1 MFPVGCPLGFT
12 SDEDPATR
20 KDYGPCPGTLRKGPV
35 LIMSKDLQG
44 YRQEIDRIDDELLR
58 LLNERSR
65 SVIEIGKLKKLKDSE
80 AHLHTPAREAEI
92 IDRLTKL

>member
-1 MFPVGCPLGFT
+1 
-12 SDEDPATR
+12 
-20 KDYGPCPGTLRKGPV
+20 
-35 LIMSKDLQG
+35 MSKDLQG

-80 AHLHTPAREAEI
+80 AHLHTPAREADVIGFPTASGEAPNVRTI
-92 IDRLTKL
+92 SLSSAMVADR

>member
-1 MFPVGCPLGFT
+1 
-12 SDEDPATR
+12 
-20 KDYGPCPGTLRKGPV
+20 
-35 LIMSKDLQG
+35 MSKDLQG

-92 IDRLTKL
+92 IDRLTKRNTGPFPTDAIRPPASTILAELGLT